1 MLRLTRSA
9 ATSSGPAFYATLVE
23 ELRALRRRHLA
34 LGLLLQ
40 ARRSQRGGPF
50 DFGLRLG
57 LGLGL
62 GLPGDRDTTDQ
73 LHFAKP

>member
-57 LGLGL
+57 LGL
-62 GLPGDRDTTDQ
+62 PGDRDTTDQ